1 MFDDDFLDF
10 IRCGL
15 LGKGDIAFLK
25 ACIGVTAAVG
35 IEGDFG
41 SLLSL
46 RICLQVFNRR
56 RFNAVT

>member
-25 ACIGVTAAVG
+25 ARIGVTAAVG
-35 IEGDFG
+35 IKGDFG

-46 RICLQVFNRR
+46 RICCLLYTSD
-56 RFNAVT
+56 AADD